1 MRELATQK
9 ILLSKISH
17 YLNNC
22 LVIGIVIGI
31 PITVRAQSFGQ
42 PPAGLPESALVSGGN
57 CRSTQAVSGIENKI
71 PRLVNSARWRELQT
85 VADQLVRACPDSDVG
100 YHWVGVSYLRQ
111 GRSFAAIRAFEDSL
125 RKREDAGAHLL
136 LAEAYYELGQKQF
149 FWEEIDAAKKMAPQE
164 SGIYYLAGLFCF
176 QTEQANEKAA
186 EWFRMAL
193 DRNPKHL
200 LAQCH
205 LALCLQGMQQYKEA
219 ESTLLAAVGN
229 VSGTNAQ
236 ALPALQLLISLELE
250 MNQPSDALNHARLA
264 SQIAPNSVNVQLAL
278 GKAAMAAHDQPT
290 ALAAFKAA
298 DALDPESPEAHYLLS
313 RVYRAQGQDQ
323 MAEEEIATFKRL
335 RQLYHGSFE

>member
-1 MRELATQK
+1 MQKLAAQK

-17 YLNNC
+17 CLNNS
-22 LVIGIVIGI
+22 LIIGIVIGI
-31 PITVRAQSFGQ
+31 PMTCHAQSYGR
-42 PPAGLPESALVSGGN
+42 PPAGLPEAALASGGN
-57 CRSTQAVSGIENKI
+57 CRSTQAVSEIQSKI
-71 PRLVNSARWRELQT
+71 PQLVNSARWRELET
-85 VADQLVRACPDSDVG
+85 LGDQLVSACPDSDIG

-200 LAQCH
+200 LARCH
-205 LALCLQGMQQYKEA
+205 LALCLQAMQQYKEA
-219 ESTLLAAVGN
+219 ESTLLGAVGS
-229 VSGTNAQ
+229 VSGVNAQ
-236 ALPALQLLISLELE
+236 ALPALQLLVSLELE

-264 SQIAPNSVNVQLAL
+264 AQIAPNSVNVQLAL
-278 GKAAMAAHDQPT
+278 GKAAMATHDQST

-298 DALDPESPEAHYLLS
+298 GALDPESPEAHYLLS
-313 RVYRAQGQDQ
+313 RVYTAQGQAQ
-323 MAEEEIATFKRL
+323 MAQQEITTFKRL

>member
-1 MRELATQK
+1 MRKLAAQK
-9 ILLSKISH
+9 ILLSKIPH

-31 PITVRAQSFGQ
+31 PIATHAQSYGR
-42 PPAGLPESALVSGGN
+42 PLAGLPESTLVSGGN
-57 CRSTQAVSGIENKI
+57 CGSTQPASEIERKI
-71 PRLVNSARWRELQT
+71 PQLVNSARWRELET
-85 VADQLVRACPDSDVG
+85 VGDQLVRACPDSDIG

-149 FWEEIDAAKKMAPQE
+149 FWEEIDAAKKKAPQE

-186 EWFRMAL
+186 EWFHMAL

-200 LAQCH
+200 LARCH
-205 LALCLQGMQQYKEA
+205 LALCLQAMQQYEEA
-219 ESTLLAAVGN
+219 ESTLLATVGD
-229 VSGTNAQ
+229 VSGTSAQ
-236 ALPALQLLISLELE
+236 ALPALQLLVSLEIE
-250 MNQPSDALNHARLA
+250 MNQPADALSHARLA
-264 SQIAPNSVNVQLAL
+264 AQIAPNSAKVQLAL
-278 GKAAMAAHDQPT
+278 GKAALATHDQLT

-298 DALDPESPEAHYLLS
+298 GALDPESPEPHYLLS
-313 RVYRAQGQDQ
+313 RVYTAQGQDQ
-323 MAEEEIATFKRL
+323 MAQQEITTFKRL